1 MNNNDSYS
9 NSGMNTQK
17 PYKHFLV
24 ILFAFIAFYLHA
36 EIPVG
41 YYKNAEGKSGAAL
54 KTALYNIIQSHTQ
67 LDYYSSSTYFRTT
80 DWRPATTS
88 YPQGY
93 FWDMYSNNIRT
104 SWSGGL
110 LNREHSLPK
119 SWFGISSGSENTN
132 PAGTDL
138 HNLYPSDAEANSAKS
153 NYPLGEVTGTP
164 IYSNGVVKVGTNG
177 ASFSENG
184 NTLKYNNAVF
194 EPANEYKGDFARD
207 YMYMVTCYEN
217 FSSRWQSTGTSSMI
231 IGGSTYPVFNRWA
244 INLLLKWHRQDTV
257 STKEK
262 DRNDAVYGLQGNR
275 NPFIDHPELV
285 EFIWGSYT
293 DLPWSAGVELPKED
307 LPFEV
312 YYAGDGSYIKVNV
325 NAPEKTYYK
334 ITTLNGLILRSGALN
349 ENAQI
354 TLIGLNKGLYILE
367 VFTTGKNRYST
378 KLAVT

>member
-1 MNNNDSYS
+1 MNKQTTYS
-9 NSGMNTQK
+9 R
-17 PYKHFLV
+17 FLT
-24 ILFAFIAFYLHA
+24 ILFVFITFCLHA
-36 EIPVG
+36 QIPAG
-41 YYKNAEGKSGAAL
+41 YYKSAEGKTGAEL
-54 KTALYNIIQSHTQ
+54 KTAIYDIIRTHTQ
-67 LDYYSSSTYFRTT
+67 LDYYSSSTYFRST
-80 DWRPATTS
+80 DWHPATTVF
-88 YPQGY
+88 PQGY

-104 SWSGGL
+104 TWSGGA

-164 IYSNGVVKVGTNG
+164 VYSNGVVKVGTNG
-177 ASFSENG
+177 LTFLENG
-184 NTLKYNNAVF
+184 TTLKYTNVVF

-217 FSSRWQSTGTSSMI
+217 FASRWQSTGTSSMI

-244 INLLLKWHRQDTV
+244 INLLLKWHRMDTV

-262 DRNDAVYGLQGNR
+262 DRNDSVYRLQGNR

-285 EFIWGSYT
+285 EFIWGKYNG
-293 DLPWSAGVELPKED
+293 LAWSETVELPEED
-307 LPFEV
+307 LPFYV
-312 YYAGDGSYIKVNV
+312 NYANDGSYIRVNV
-325 NAPEKTYYK
+325 NSPEKTYYK
-334 ITTLNGLILRSGALN
+334 ITSLNGLVLRSGIVGA
-349 ENAQI
+349 NAQI
-354 TLIGLNKGLYILE
+354 TLSSLNKGLYILE
-367 VFTTGKNRYST
+367 IFTTGRNRYST